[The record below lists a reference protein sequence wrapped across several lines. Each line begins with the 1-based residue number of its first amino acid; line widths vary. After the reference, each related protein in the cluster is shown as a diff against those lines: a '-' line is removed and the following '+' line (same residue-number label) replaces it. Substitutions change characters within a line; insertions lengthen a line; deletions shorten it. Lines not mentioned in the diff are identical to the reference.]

1 MQKKFKTVLLLV
13 LSAVLVLS
21 ACSSDKESK
30 SPGNSSEG
38 AKTIVTAAGEFPIT
52 EEPTTIRIMVNAR
65 PSVENYAT
73 NAFTKY
79 LEEKTNIKIE
89 WDIVPSTA
97 AAEKLNLT
105 FGGGNLPDVIM
116 GFGVSNAQ
124 QMIFGSQG
132 IILPLNEL
140 IEKYGVETKRMFQE
154 NPLIEEAITAPDGNI
169 YSMPMPNDC
178 YHCSMTQKMWVYKPW
193 LDKLGLKPPTTI
205 DEFYEMLKA
214 FKTQDPNGNGLADE
228 IPMTGS
234 PKGWESGPDKFVM
247 NAFAYNPGSYVYLN
261 NGKIDVSFNK
271 PEWKEG
277 LAFLNKLYNEGLLDP
292 QSLTQDEKQ
301 LSQLGENPEAPIVGV
316 VPAGYMGTF
325 TEVGGP
331 SGRWKEYTTLAPLKG
346 PNGLQ
351 ITPLAPYEANGGHYV
366 ITKAAKNPEVAFRLA
381 DALYNMEMTLRSL
394 EGELGVHWD
403 WAAEGEIG
411 INGEP
416 AIWKRLQPFGNIQND
431 SWEQTAPTYRPAEL
445 RLGQVNDP
453 DNPLESI
460 LYNETKTNYEPY
472 KASQDMV
479 LPRLF
484 FTSEQSSELS
494 DLQKTISD
502 YVSESLSRFITGDA
516 SLENEW
522 DDYLKNLEN
531 MNMKRYLE
539 IYQEAYDVQTK
550 K

>member
-1 MQKKFKTVLLLV
+1 MQKKFKTVLLFV
-13 LSAVLVLS
+13 ICAVLVIS
-21 ACSSDKESK
+21 GCSSNKDDPSK
-30 SPGNSSEG
+30 GNASEG
-38 AKTIVTAAGEFPIT
+38 DKNVVTAAGEFPIT

-65 PSVENYAT
+65 PGVENYKT

-79 LEEKTNIKIE
+79 LEEKTNVKIE

-116 GFGVSNAQ
+116 GFGVTNAQ

-132 IILPLNEL
+132 IIIPLNEL

-154 NPLIEEAITAPDGNI
+154 NLQIEEAVTAPDGNI
-169 YSMPMPNDC
+169 YALPMPNDC
-178 YHCSMTQKMWVYKPW
+178 YHCSMIQKMWVYKPW
-193 LDKLGLKPPTTI
+193 LDKLGMQPPTTI
-205 DEFYEMLKA
+205 DEFYDMLKA

-228 IPMTGS
+228 IPMAGS
-234 PKGWESGPDKFVM
+234 PKGWETRVDRFLM
-247 NAFAYNPGSYVYLN
+247 NAFTYNPSGYVYLN
-261 NGKIDVSFNK
+261 NGKPDVSFNK

-277 LAFLNKLYNEGLLDP
+277 VEFLNKLYNEGLLDP
-292 QSLTQDEKQ
+292 QSLTQDESQ
-301 LSQLGENPEAPIVGV
+301 LIQLGENPKAPLLGV
-316 VPAGYMGTF
+316 IPAGFMGSF
-325 TEVGGP
+325 SEIGGP
-331 SGRWKEYTTLAPLKG
+331 SGRFKEYVTLAPLKG
-346 PNGLQ
+346 PKGLQ
-351 ITPLAPYEANGGHYV
+351 ITPLAPYEANSGHYV

-381 DALYNMEMTLRSL
+381 DALYNKEMTLRSL

-403 WAAEGEIG
+403 WADEGEIG

-416 AIWKRLQPFGNIQND
+416 AIWKRLMPFPNIQND

-460 LYNETKTNYEPY
+460 LYNETKNNYEPY

-479 LPRLF
+479 MPRLF

-494 DLQKTISD
+494 DLQKTITD

-516 SLENEW
+516 NIETEW
-522 DDYLKNLEN
+522 DNYLKNLES
-531 MNMKRYLE
+531 MNLSRFLE
-539 IYQEAYDVQTK
+539 IYQEAYDVHAK